1 MGKNII
7 EEIQNLKRERNAIIL
22 AHYYQ
27 PNEIQE
33 IADYVGDSY
42 YLSEI
47 ARDSIEDTIVF
58 CGVKFMGESAK
69 ILSPNKT
76 ILMPNLDAGCAMAD
90 MINEEQII
98 EFKNKYK
105 DAYTVCYINSS
116 ARVKAHCDVAVT
128 SSSAIDILNNI
139 DNKQILFLP
148 DKNLGEYIAENFKD
162 KEFILWD
169 GCCKYHNNI
178 DLNDIHKLKKMYP
191 NAKVLV
197 HPECRKQIRDIAD
210 YIGSTTGIINYATK
224 SDYKDYIIATEEG
237 VLYELKKKNPKK
249 NFYIPGGNISCKDMK
264 KTTLE
269 NLYDTLLNMN
279 NEVNLDEKISKN
291 ALQCLENMHLLAK

>member
-76 ILMPNLDAGCAMAD
+76 ILMPNLDAGCDMAD

>member
-178 DLNDIHKLKKMYP
+178 DLNDIHKLKKMYQ

>member
-148 DKNLGEYIAENFKD
+148 DNNLGEYIAENFKD